1 MEQYF
6 QKLFVWWKLIWRVL
20 ILSVIAGYWMK
31 RIVENRN
38 KLMKKNII
46 AKEYSCKNCTGI
58 FFHCPVI
65 AVISPDIIFRGKFME
80 RSKKQGITKN
90 DDNLEW
96 NFETRKEH
104 QHGIFNTNNSAM
116 NETLNLTLNICTS
129 IRKLI
134 KKKLSKISKTNYIY
148 SYNNNYTN
156 LIKLKNHHLV

>member
-1 MEQYF
+1 
-6 QKLFVWWKLIWRVL
+6 
-20 ILSVIAGYWMK
+20 
-31 RIVENRN
+31 
-38 KLMKKNII
+38 MKKNII

-80 RSKKQGITKN
+80 RSKKQRITKN

-134 KKKLSKISKTNYIY
+134 KKKIIKNIENELYIF
-148 SYNNNYTN
+148 
-156 LIKLKNHHLV
+156 V

>member
-20 ILSVIAGYWMK
+20 ILSVIVGYWMK

-65 AVISPDIIFRGKFME
+65 FPDIIFRGKFME

-134 KKKLSKISKTNYIY
+134 KKKIIKNIENELYIF
-148 SYNNNYTN
+148 
-156 LIKLKNHHLV
+156 V